1 MASRILSAFIILL
14 FFSTAFS
21 AEENFRVVEKKEL
34 PNHLGTF
41 RTLEFNT
48 PDHQI
53 ATLYAV
59 TFNQDY
65 HANFHLQ
72 ENVIQFFANYLDAF
86 THNHDFIVGI
96 NGSFYQPDF
105 TPAGLLIYHGK
116 TIKPLVKSSIFKACV
131 LIDQDKKIQLET
143 DLTQCKKAT
152 NAMQTGP
159 LLIEN
164 GKVSTDLERIQKKSK
179 SLEAFFNPHKRTVL
193 ALTGQNRLVMITT
206 SPLALFDIAHFLQD
220 NPEAVGA
227 AHIQTAVNLDGGS
240 STGMYIRFP
249 DQPFYFHELK
259 HVKTFI
265 FIN

>member
-1 MASRILSAFIILL
+1 MAYRILSAFIILL

-21 AEENFRVVEKKEL
+21 AEENFRIVDQKEL
-34 PNHLGTF
+34 PNQLGTF
-41 RTLEFNT
+41 RTIEFNT
-48 PDHQI
+48 SDHEA

-59 TFNQDY
+59 TFNRDY

-96 NGSFYQPDF
+96 NGGFYYPDF

-116 TIKPLVKSSIFKACV
+116 TVKPLVRSSIFKACV
-131 LIDQDKKIQLET
+131 LIDSTQKIRLET
-143 DLTQCKKAT
+143 DLDQCKKAT

-164 GKVSTDLERIQKKSK
+164 GKVNTDLLRIQQKSK
-179 SLEAFFNPHKRTVL
+179 SLAAFFNPHKRTLL

-206 SPLALFDIAHFLQD
+206 SPLALFDVARFLQD
-220 NPEAVGA
+220 HPDAVGA
-227 AHIQTAVNLDGGS
+227 THIQMAVNLDGGS